1 MSLSLVAPRGSPSQ
15 PDSVS
20 EALLKIARRHQK
32 RISQVK
38 ARLNNDENVLSS
50 CQQILLS
57 LYYTTTYLENNK
69 NLNRVD
75 ELPGSVFHWL
85 ITVCWGCSASS
96 YSCLSEGSK
105 LAFQDESSWLGLAGS
120 RGLTRG
126 SFYDR
131 TWSKGR
137 NYFEAHYIFRLAFE
151 EIFSTI
157 RKMLKFSTTGA
168 ERYKQQLESLADT
181 LVGLAA
187 ESEALIQNSG
197 STR

>member
-1 MSLSLVAPRGSPSQ
+1 MSLSLVAQRTSQ
-15 PDSVS
+15 NPQDSVS

-38 ARLNNDENVLSS
+38 SRLNSDETVLSS

-57 LYYTTTYLENNK
+57 LYYTTTFLENNK

-85 ITVCWGCSASS
+85 ITVCWGCASSS

-105 LAFQDESSWLGLAGS
+105 LAFQDESSWLGLTGS
-120 RGLTRG
+120 RGVARG
-126 SFYDR
+126 SFFDR

-137 NYFEAHYIFRLAFE
+137 SHFEAHYIFRLAFE
-151 EIFSTI
+151 EIFSTM
-157 RKMLKFSTTGA
+157 RKMLKFSSSGA
-168 ERYKQQLESLADT
+168 DRYKKQLESLADT